1 VAGPHHVVLVPGFFG
16 FANLGDF
23 AYFGHVRDLLGDVG
37 PALGIDGEIRVA
49 MTEPSS
55 ALPRRAALLAEA
67 ITRLLDEHGGSVSI
81 VGHSTGALDARLL
94 LAPGTSLPT
103 QVDLER
109 CASHVRAVVAVA
121 APHHGTP
128 LAHHFGSLLGNQ
140 LLRLLSLATVVT
152 LRTGRLPMGVA
163 LRMSRLLRNPESKP
177 AGVVDQLFL
186 QLLADI
192 SGKRRR
198 AIEAFFSSVW
208 NDQGLIS
215 QLTPANMKVFNAATT
230 DRPGVRYGAVVTR
243 ARPPGLRSLARAGVS
258 GYAQATHALFVVL
271 YRLARGKRRD
281 PPRSISP
288 EHRTL
293 LRRAYGR
300 VPDHKANDG
309 IVPTLSQLWGDLIA
323 AVWADHHDVLGHFD
337 RPRHLPPH
345 FDWMASGTGFDREH
359 FETVWKAAAGYIAAG
374 PRRST

>member
-1 VAGPHHVVLVPGFFG
+1 MWSDAPPV
-16 FANLGDF
+16 FA
-23 AYFGHVRDLLGDVG
+23 RWW
-37 PALGIDGEIRVA
+37 PW
-49 MTEPSS
+49 
-55 ALPRRAALLAEA
+55 
-67 ITRLLDEHGGSVSI
+67 
-81 VGHSTGALDARLL
+81 
-94 LAPGTSLPT
+94 
-103 QVDLER
+103 
-109 CASHVRAVVAVA
+109 
-121 APHHGTP
+121 PHHGTP

-163 LRMSRLLRNPESKP
+163 LRMSRLLRKPESRP

-198 AIEAFFSSVW
+198 AIEEFFSSVW
-208 NDQGLIS
+208 TDQGLVS
-215 QLTPANMKVFNAATT
+215 QLSPANMKLFNAATT

-243 ARPPGLRSLARAGVS
+243 ARPPGLRSLVGAGVS
-258 GYAQATHALFVVL
+258 GYAQATHALFAVL
-271 YRLARGKRRD
+271 YRLARGKRKD

-300 VPDHKANDG
+300 VPDHRANDG
-309 IVPTLSQLWGDLIA
+309 IVPTLSQLRGDVIA

-337 RPRHLPPH
+337 RPRHVPPH

-359 FETVWKAAAGYIAAG
+359 FETVWKAVAGYIGAG
-374 PRRST
+374 LRSST